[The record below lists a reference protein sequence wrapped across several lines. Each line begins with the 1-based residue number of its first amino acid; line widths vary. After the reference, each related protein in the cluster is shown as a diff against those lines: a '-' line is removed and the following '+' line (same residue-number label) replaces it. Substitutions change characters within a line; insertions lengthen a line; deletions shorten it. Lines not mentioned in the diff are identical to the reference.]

1 VRGPV
6 NDLAAVRAQNHVWL
20 TWSMPKKG
28 NNRLTVNGA
37 IGVRVWRGEERT
49 DLTEIGDALHLAPG
63 AAGSFTEELPD
74 ALSSGKVRV
83 LYYFVDLLDRDGR
96 STGLSN
102 YVPTIAGGPP
112 SAVQGFTAEMAEAG
126 VLLRWNPPVAGEE
139 SGPMVVH
146 IRRVVLFDRPTDESE
161 WLSTHSS
168 LEQNLF
174 IEDGSQSVH
183 ALDKDVQ
190 HGYTYEYQAQ
200 YVAQLP
206 VGKQTV
212 LELRGPFSAPACIH
226 MEKAVAS
233 DSDAKSVPVP
243 ECP

>member
-1 VRGPV
+1 
-6 NDLAAVRAQNHVWL
+6 
-20 TWSMPKKG
+20 MPEKG
-28 NNRLTVNGA
+28 NSRLKVNGA

-49 DLTEIGDALHLAPG
+49 DLTEIGGVLHLTPG
-63 AAGSFTEELPD
+63 ATGSFTEELPE

-83 LYYFVDLLDRDGR
+83 LYYFVDLLDRDGS

-112 SAVQGFTAEMAEAG
+112 HPVEGFTAEIADAG

-146 IRRVVLFDRPTDESE
+146 IRRVVLFDRLTDEKQ
-161 WLSTHSS
+161 WLSSHSS
-168 LEQNLF
+168 FEQDLF
-174 IEDGSQSVH
+174 IQGGSQSVH
-183 ALDKDVQ
+183 TTDKDVQ
-190 HGYTYEYQAQ
+190 HGYTYDYKAQ

-206 VGKQTV
+206 VSKQTV
-212 LELRGPFSAPACIH
+212 LELRGAFSAPACIH
-226 MEKAVAS
+226 IEKAVVS
-233 DSDAKSVPVP
+233 DSGAKSIPVP